1 MKLYSNLKI
10 EIYSENFLIQRKNIN
25 KLIMPIKP
33 KEKLLFEN
41 FKFIIFEVDEA
52 KVRVAF
58 YREKQHLYDF
68 IVPPF
73 KKRKFR
79 IEDITKYNLVYE
91 EIFSDSIFRVTVEG
105 VKW

>member
-10 EIYSENFLIQRKNIN
+10 EIYSENFLIQRKKVH
-25 KLIMPIKP
+25 KLIMPIKL
-33 KEKLLFEN
+33 KEKLQFEN
-41 FKFIIFEVDEA
+41 YKFIIFDLDDE
-52 KVRVAF
+52 KINVAF
-58 YREKQHLYDF
+58 YKENQHLYDF

-79 IEDITKYNLVYE
+79 IEDIAKYNLVYE

-105 VKW
+105 VK